1 MAGKRERI
9 NRRLSAASPIVLE
22 QPVDTVAVFRDDWGE
37 VAKRYDLGKLGSP
50 TDIAML
56 LADAF
61 GNHHAA
67 SSSDTLRHCWMAL
80 RVFARFAVE
89 DGHVHSAGDLTT
101 AMVGRY
107 VAWLDQQMRD
117 RRTSPGRRGRG
128 RMC

>member
-9 NRRLSAASPIVLE
+9 DRRLSAASPIVLE
-22 QPVDTVAVFRDDWGE
+22 QPADTVAVFRDGWGE
-37 VAKRYDLGKLGSP
+37 VAKRYDLGKLGLP

-61 GNHHAA
+61 RNHHAA

-89 DGHVHSAGDLTT
+89 DGHVHSAGRN
-101 AMVGRY
+101 GRALCRLAGSTDRGTDEQALVEG
-107 VAWLDQQMRD
+107 VA
-117 RRTSPGRRGRG
+117 G
-128 RMC
+128 